1 MFNVILSIFHE
12 FLLQEPPAAA
22 SGAPRHWGLLRR
34 RTRPHRAWQ
43 SGTATT
49 AAALAVTLP
58 ATGLIVAVVLAM
70 WRGLSG
76 RMDEQGSRID
86 EHGRHRDTIE
96 SQQGEILRA
105 LGRIEGPLR
114 IPTESTAGAA

>member
-1 MFNVILSIFHE
+1 M
-12 FLLQEPPAAA
+12 
-22 SGAPRHWGLLRR
+22 
-34 RTRPHRAWQ
+34 
-43 SGTATT
+43 TT
-49 AAALAVTLP
+49 AAALAVALP

-86 EHGRHRDTIE
+86 EHGRRLDKIE

-105 LGRIEGPLR
+105 LGRIEGHLR
-114 IPTESTAGAA
+114 IPAEPAGAA